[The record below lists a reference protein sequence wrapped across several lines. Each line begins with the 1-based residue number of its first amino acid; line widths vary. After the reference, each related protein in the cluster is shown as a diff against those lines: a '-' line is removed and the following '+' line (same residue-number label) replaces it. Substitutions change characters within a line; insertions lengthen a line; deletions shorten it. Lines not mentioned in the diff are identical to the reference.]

1 MSQCQDISAPVT
13 EAEPPKPS
21 SAFRHRMLERPSARW
36 APQIT
41 QQLST
46 CPSCTLQAFSLR
58 IRGDMD
64 PRQTR
69 AGIVGSRPMTGC
81 HRTWITVVVYC
92 NRRSACLVFFHRRRP
107 KGGRRPMDETETS
120 KRDQR
125 GLSFRKRS
133 CCNAIISHITSQLVL
148 ARFLTYCEPPQ
159 FPHSTQTK
167 TMART
172 SIFRVSSALNAIL
185 LTCIILKHVAL
196 GVARSTMRNACL
208 VVLMP
213 FMFFHIAIIEG

>member
-41 QQLST
+41 QKLST

-81 HRTWITVVVYC
+81 HRTWITVVVIAIGGPPAWSSFIGGAQKGDDV
-92 NRRSACLVFFHRRRP
+92 RWMRQKLQKGTSAACPFVNGPVAMQSSHTSHLNSFLLAFSRIANHPSFPIHLKPRP
-107 KGGRRPMDETETS
+107 W
-120 KRDQR
+120 
-125 GLSFRKRS
+125 
-133 CCNAIISHITSQLVL
+133 HVL
-148 ARFLTYCEPPQ
+148 Q
-159 FPHSTQTK
+159 
-167 TMART
+167 
-172 SIFRVSSALNAIL
+172 SSAL
-185 LTCIILKHVAL
+185 AL
-196 GVARSTMRNACL
+196 
-208 VVLMP
+208 P
-213 FMFFHIAIIEG
+213 